1 MPLTTAPS
9 LPGLE
14 SRTASP
20 SPSAS
25 LSPSPSLSLTSGAAK
40 RRRARALARSRQAA
54 AAEQAVLGRYVA
66 AGRLREVLTR
76 PGAAGSVLVVDRDV
90 ATDGEERL
98 VAHLGADEPL
108 GNAAL
113 ACRDYLRYPS
123 HRWCRPVTAEDL
135 VVTPFGERSHE
146 VAGVEHPSG
155 HTPTGTGRQAAEA
168 GRVVE
173 VQQGAAFADAAVAP
187 PPVAL
192 HDGDGY
198 TYRLGPA
205 EAGVSLPQLRWH
217 RLSAGSG
224 VPVPVGLREVVGVL
238 ECYEP
243 VRTLTVSALDRHQG
257 ERVST
262 YTLRAELARLDG
274 SRIVLNRGLR
284 EAVVAAIASGAV
296 SMSEITVRCGRV
308 KRRGGAPAGGDT
320 SWLARRV
327 GLAPE
332 GGRGGRPTPWVHSEV
347 LALIARRGLGI
358 SPREVELG

>member
-1 MPLTTAPS
+1 MPTTTAPT

-14 SRTASP
+14 SRTASSSPRLESPAAP
-20 SPSAS
+20 SLPGPESRTA
-25 LSPSPSLSLTSGAAK
+25 SPSPSPSPSSSSSLSRTSGAAK
-40 RRRARALARSRQAA
+40 RRRARAKARARRAA
-54 AAEQAVLGRYVA
+54 TAEQAVLGSYTDPE
-66 AGRLREVLTR
+66 GRLREVLAL
-76 PGAAGSVLVVDRDV
+76 PGAAGSMLVVDRDV
-90 ATDGEERL
+90 ATGGEERL

-135 VVTPFGERSHE
+135 VVAPFGERPAQHQVSP
-146 VAGVEHPSG
+146 AA
-155 HTPTGTGRQAAEA
+155 TPLRDRHGC
-168 GRVVE
+168 
-173 VQQGAAFADAAVAP
+173 
-187 PPVAL
+187 
-192 HDGDGY
+192 

-205 EAGVSLPQLRWH
+205 DAGMSIPQLRWH
-217 RLSAGSG
+217 RLAAGSG
-224 VPVPVGLREVVGVL
+224 VPASVGLREVVGAL
-238 ECYEP
+238 ERYEP
-243 VRTLTVSALDRHQG
+243 VRTLTARALDLHQG

-262 YTLRAELARLDG
+262 YALRAELARLDG

-284 EAVVAAIASGAV
+284 EAVVAAVASGDV
-296 SMSEITVRCGRV
+296 SMSEITVRCGRL
-308 KRRGGAPAGGDT
+308 KRAGGGTPTGGDT

-332 GGRGGRPTPWVHSEV
+332 GGRGGQPTPWVHSEV

>member
-1 MPLTTAPS
+1 MPTTS
-9 LPGLE
+9 
-14 SRTASP
+14 SP
-20 SPSAS
+20 SPSSSAS
-25 LSPSPSLSLTSGAAK
+25 PSPSPSLSLTSGAAK
-40 RRRARALARSRQAA
+40 RRRARAKARSRQAA
-54 AAEQAVLGRYVA
+54 TTANAVLGRYTDPG
-66 AGRLREVLTR
+66 GRLREVLTL
-76 PGAAGSVLVVDRDV
+76 PGAAGSVLVVDRDA
-90 ATDGEERL
+90 ATDGDLRL

-123 HRWCRPVTAEDL
+123 HRWCRRLTAED
-135 VVTPFGERSHE
+135 VVVAPFGERPVQHAASPA
-146 VAGVEHPSG
+146 V
-155 HTPTGTGRQAAEA
+155 TPLRDHHGS
-168 GRVVE
+168 
-173 VQQGAAFADAAVAP
+173 
-187 PPVAL
+187 
-192 HDGDGY
+192 

-205 EAGVSLPQLRWH
+205 EAGMSIPQVRWH
-217 RLSAGSG
+217 RLAAESG
-224 VPVPVGLREVVGVL
+224 VPVPVGLREVVGAL

-243 VRTLTVSALDRHQG
+243 VRTLTVRALDRHRG

-262 YTLRAELARLDG
+262 YTLGAELARLDG

-308 KRRGGAPAGGDT
+308 KRSAGAPAGGDT